1 MDMNNESWRNMS
13 PDAQDQFLRGVE
25 SKLRFYQAI
34 HDNSEKWQALN
45 EGDDRDNWD
54 AGVPLDLLP

>member
-1 MDMNNESWRNMS
+1 MS

-34 HDNSEKWQALN
+34 HDNSENWQALN
-45 EGDDRDNWD
+45 EGDDRDNWV
-54 AGVPLDLLP
+54 ASVPLDELP